1 MHIVSALHHCHQN
14 HVYHRDLKP
23 ENILLDG
30 QVRATHH
37 HTPSQRNST
46 SADPSRTLHG
56 APRTSNPTVL
66 PPPSSRTQLK
76 CFLTL
81 ACHSTP
87 SQDNAKVADF
97 GLAAVYQHMNEDARY
112 LRHTKVGSVMYA
124 APEVLT
130 STAQA
135 GYDAAAADMWSLG
148 IILFSMLSGT
158 LPFQCA
164 AASRCKRYAA
174 VLQQGIQVM
183 CPDTLSPDV
192 TALLA
197 RMIHPDPKQRYTPEQ
212 VAK

>member
-46 SADPSRTLHG
+46 SPDPSLTLHA
-56 APRTSNPTVL
+56 APRTS
-66 PPPSSRTQLK
+66 QLK
-76 CFLTL
+76 CFLIL
-81 ACHSTP
+81 ACHPTP
-87 SQDNAKVADF
+87 PQDNAKVADF

>member
-1 MHIVSALHHCHQN
+1 
-14 HVYHRDLKP
+14 
-23 ENILLDG
+23 
-30 QVRATHH
+30 
-37 HTPSQRNST
+37 
-46 SADPSRTLHG
+46 
-56 APRTSNPTVL
+56 
-66 PPPSSRTQLK
+66 
-76 CFLTL
+76 
-81 ACHSTP
+81 
-87 SQDNAKVADF
+87 VADF

>member
-1 MHIVSALHHCHQN
+1 M
-14 HVYHRDLKP
+14 
-23 ENILLDG
+23 IL
-30 QVRATHH
+30 TW
-37 HTPSQRNST
+37 
-46 SADPSRTLHG
+46 
-56 APRTSNPTVL
+56 NPT
-66 PPPSSRTQLK
+66 PP
-76 CFLTL
+76 
-81 ACHSTP
+81 
-87 SQDNAKVADF
+87 QDNAKVADF